1 MQKKT
6 KKKGKDYI
14 SIANHVV
21 LSLKEKTL
29 LLYIRKK
36 VK

>member
-6 KKKGKDYI
+6 NRKEKDYI

-29 LLYIRKK
+29 LLYVRKK
-36 VK
+36 LK